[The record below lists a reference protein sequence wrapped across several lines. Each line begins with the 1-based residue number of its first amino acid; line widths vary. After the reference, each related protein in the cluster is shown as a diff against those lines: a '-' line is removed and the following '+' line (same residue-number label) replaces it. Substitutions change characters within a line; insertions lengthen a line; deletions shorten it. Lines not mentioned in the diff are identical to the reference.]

1 MKKELLRIGI
11 LCSVVGFT
19 LSANAQE
26 YVDKK
31 ITEKNGNVSLVT
43 FKSGANLRSTAKV
56 DLFREILKLPAIA
69 ELRLTKSDK
78 NAAGNFLDEK
88 YQLYYN
94 NVKVEFGT
102 YNLHY
107 KNGELTSMNGEIF
120 PTNNVSTSARISSQV
135 ALNSAIQSVG
145 AQKYMWDD
153 AESNV
158 DNYKKP
164 TGELVL
170 LPIQQGDESY
180 KLALA
185 YKFDVFASQP
195 MSRAY
200 IYVDAIN
207 GQVLLSDAII
217 KHANGHG
224 HNNILKDELDT
235 EKITSEVKDSELK
248 NTISK
253 LATGNAATRYNGT
266 QSIETS
272 LNTAETN
279 YILYDTTRGNGVR
292 TYNLKKSTA
301 ISNTDFTDADN
312 DWTAAEFDNSTW
324 DNAALDAHFG
334 VEKTYDYFKNFHN
347 RDSYD
352 NNGSIL
358 RSYVHY
364 GNNVNN
370 AYWSGSYMLYGD
382 GDRTSNFNVLTAF
395 DVTAHELGH
404 GVCAYTAALAY
415 QRESGAMNEGLS
427 DIWGSV
433 VEETYLPNKEAFTIG
448 EDITLYAPYY
458 LRSLSDPKSA
468 GQPDTY
474 RGINWQPATAAEG
487 CTTPDRDLNDY
498 CGVHTNS
505 GILNHW
511 YYVLVQGKTGTNDI
525 GKSYNVTGIGFE
537 KASKIVY
544 RLETAY
550 LSSNS
555 NYTNARN
562 FGIQAAVDLYGA
574 DSPEAIAT
582 QDAFYAVGLG
592 SKYNP
597 NGPDTTAPTTPLDLT
612 ATSTTNVSTY
622 LTWTGSTDNF
632 ALDGYNVYKDG
643 ILLGSTYKTS
653 YYVTGLSASTTYNF
667 KVEAKDEAGNKSDF
681 SNTVPVTTLA
691 TGNTYCTSQAS
702 NTSFMKIQNVKLN
715 TIDNAS
721 TGSTGYEDF
730 SYLSTD
736 VTKGDTYTITITPQW
751 SGTTYPLRYR
761 LYIDYNNNGVFTDT
775 GETAWSQTTATS
787 AATVTGTF
795 TIPATATTGRV
806 RIRVQA
812 AYSQTP
818 TSCATIN
825 YGQVEDYSI
834 DIHDLLTVSETN
846 NKDGISIYPNP
857 VKDVLNIKSNE
868 SGDSTYRIFNTA
880 GQSVANGK
888 SVDNKIDVNKL
899 STGNYIIELVNKKG
913 EKSTQKFIKK

>member
-11 LCSVVGFT
+11 LCSIFGFT

-26 YVDKK
+26 YIDKK

-43 FKSGANLRSTAKV
+43 FKSGSNLKSTAKAG
-56 DLFREILKLPAIA
+56 LFKEILKLPADA
-69 ELRLTKSDK
+69 ELKLTKSEK
-78 NAAGNFLDEK
+78 NATGNFLDEK

-120 PTNNVSTSARISSQV
+120 TTSNANISPKISSQT
-135 ALNSAIQSVG
+135 ALSNAIQNVG

-164 TGELVL
+164 AGELVL
-170 LPIQQGDESY
+170 LPIQQADETY
-180 KLALA
+180 KLSLA
-185 YKFDVFASQP
+185 YKFDIFASQP

-200 IYVDAIN
+200 IYVDASN

-217 KHANGHG
+217 KHANGRNH
-224 HNNILKDELDT
+224 NILKDELDT

-253 LATGNAATRYNGT
+253 LATGNAATRYSGT

-292 TYNLKKSTA
+292 TYNTKKSTSIA
-301 ISNTDFTDADN
+301 SAVDFTDADN
-312 DWTAAEFDNSTW
+312 DWTATEFDNSTW

-352 NNGSIL
+352 NNGSLL

-404 GVCAYTAALAY
+404 GVCASTAALAY

-427 DIWGSV
+427 DIWGAV

-448 EDITLYAPYY
+448 EDITLYSPYY
-458 LRSLSDPKSA
+458 LRSMSNPKSA

-474 RGINWQPATAAEG
+474 KGINWQPATAAEG
-487 CTTPDRDLNDY
+487 CTTPSQDTNDY

-505 GILNHW
+505 GVLNHW

-525 GKSYNVTGIGFE
+525 GKSYSVTGIGFE
-537 KASKIVY
+537 KAAKIVY
-544 RLETAY
+544 RLETAF

-555 NYTNARN
+555 TYLNARN
-562 FGIQAAVDLYGA
+562 FGIQAATELYGA
-574 DSPEAIAT
+574 GSPEAIAT

-592 SKYNP
+592 TKYNP
-597 NGPDTTAPTTPLDLT
+597 NGPDTTAPSTPLDLA

-622 LTWTGSTDNF
+622 LTWTASTDNF
-632 ALDGYNVYKDG
+632 ALDGYNVYKDNV
-643 ILLGSTYKTS
+643 LLGTTYKNS
-653 YYVTGLSASTTYNF
+653 YYVTGLTASTTYNF
-667 KVEAKDEAGNKSDF
+667 KVEAKDEAGNKSEF
-681 SNTVPVTTLA
+681 SNIVPVTTLA

-730 SYLSTD
+730 SYLSTE
-736 VTKGDTYTITITPQW
+736 VRKGETYTVTVTPFW
-751 SGTTYPLRYR
+751 SGSVYSLRYR
-761 LYIDYNNNGVFTDT
+761 LYADYNNNGVFTDA
-775 GETAWSQTTATS
+775 GETAWTLNTPST
-787 AATVTGTF
+787 AATVSGTF
-795 TIPATATTGRV
+795 TVPTTATTGRV

-812 AYSQTP
+812 AYSQSP
-818 TSCATIN
+818 TSCSTIN
-825 YGQVEDYSI
+825 YGQVEDYSL
-834 DIHDLLTVSETN
+834 DIQDVLAVSDVNKTN
-846 NKDGISIYPNP
+846 SIILYPNP
-857 VKDVLNIKSNE
+857 VKDVINIQSKDSNE
-868 SGDSTYRIFNTA
+868 FSYQIYNLA
-880 GQSVANGK
+880 GQVVLTGK
-888 SVDNKIDVNKL
+888 SSDKKINAQKL
-899 STGNYIIELVNKKG
+899 SSGNYVLELTNKQG
-913 EKSTQKFIKK
+913 EKSSQKFIKK